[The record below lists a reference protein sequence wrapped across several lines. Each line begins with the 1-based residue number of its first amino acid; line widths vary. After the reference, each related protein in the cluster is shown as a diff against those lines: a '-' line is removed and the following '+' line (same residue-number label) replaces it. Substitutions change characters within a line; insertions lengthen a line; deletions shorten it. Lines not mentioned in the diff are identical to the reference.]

1 MDIIDWITEEV
12 APEQRNS
19 EDLLYEHME
28 SQSDR
33 CLPIIYQ
40 PFDPTDGGHWRH
52 RGAALDFVLATQA
65 EGKRVLD
72 LGPGD
77 GWPSLIIAPFVSEV
91 VGVEGAHRRVE
102 VCRANAAR
110 LGITNA
116 TFDYVKPGDPL
127 PYSDQSF
134 DAVVAASS
142 IEQTPDPR
150 ATLAELYRVLKPSG
164 RLRMFFESLARYRGE
179 PERETWLRVVD
190 SETTRLMLYDRHIDE
205 GFAVHIALTYTLAE
219 AELVEALG
227 SSIQD
232 LAFEA
237 VTIERLTQL
246 ESKRVDA
253 GICTTQHAPAPTLI
267 RWMTEIGFSS
277 VQATHSGIWI
287 AGNLFG
293 ALAPET
299 RPATLEAIDRYLRPI
314 VQVGVDLLAPV
325 GLDPMLTAVK

>member
-1 MDIIDWITEEV
+1 MDIFDWITEEV
-12 APEQRNS
+12 APEQRNT

-28 SQSDR
+28 SQSGR
-33 CLPIIYQ
+33 SLPIIYV
-40 PFDPTDGGHWRH
+40 PFDPANGGHWRD

-65 EGKRVLD
+65 QDKRVLD

-102 VCRANAAR
+102 VCRENAAKM
-110 LGITNA
+110 GITNA
-116 TFDYVKPGDPL
+116 TFDYVKPRDRL

-134 DAVVAASS
+134 DAIVAASS
-142 IEQTPDPR
+142 VEQTPDPQ
-150 ATLAELYRVLKPSG
+150 ATLAELYRVLKPGG
-164 RLRMFFESLARYRGE
+164 RLRMFFESPARYRGE
-179 PERETWLRVVD
+179 PERETWLSAVD
-190 SETTRLMLYDRHIDE
+190 GETTRLVLLDRHIDE
-205 GFAVHIALTYTLAE
+205 EFAVQIALTYALAE

-227 SSIQD
+227 GSDQD
-232 LAFEA
+232 LTFEA
-237 VTIERLTQL
+237 VSIERLTEL

-253 GICTTQHAPAPTLI
+253 GICATRHASASTLI
-267 RWMTEIGFSS
+267 RWMTEIGFTT

-293 ALAPET
+293 ALAPAT
-299 RPATLEAIDRYLRPI
+299 RPATLEAIDSYLRPI
-314 VQVGVDLLAPV
+314 VQVGVDLPAPV

>member
-1 MDIIDWITEEV
+1 MDIFDWITAEV

-33 CLPIIYQ
+33 CLPIIYL
-40 PFDPTDGGHWRH
+40 PFDPTDGRHWRD
-52 RGAALDFVLATQA
+52 RGAALDFALATQA

-77 GWPSLIIAPFVSEV
+77 GWPSLIIAPFAGEV
-91 VGVEGAHRRVE
+91 VGVEGAHRRVD
-102 VCRANAAR
+102 VCRENAAR

-127 PYSDQSF
+127 PYPDQSF

-142 IEQTPDPR
+142 IEQTPDPQ
-150 ATLAELYRVLKPSG
+150 AMLAELYRVLKPSG
-164 RLRMFFESLARYRGE
+164 RLRMYYESLARYRGGQ
-179 PERETWLRVVD
+179 EREMWLGAVD
-190 SETTRLMLYDRHIDE
+190 SETTRLFLLDRHIDDE
-205 GFAVHIALTYTLAE
+205 FAVQVTLTYTLPE
-219 AELVEALG
+219 AALAAALG
-227 SSIQD
+227 GDAQGVS
-232 LAFEA
+232 LEA
-237 VTIERLTQL
+237 ITVDRLTRL
-246 ESKRVDA
+246 ESQRVDA
-253 GICTTQHAPAPTLI
+253 GICTTQHASASTLI

-287 AGNLFG
+287 AGCLFG
-293 ALAPET
+293 ALRAET
-299 RPATLEAIDRYLRPI
+299 RPATLEAIDSYLRPI

-325 GLDPMLTAVK
+325 DLNPMLTAVK